1 MAKQEGRRRG
11 EPSLREQIAESGETE
26 ISATRA
32 ALTDE
37 LTDRRFLGRE
47 FLTWLVYHADASEG
61 GSEGGAEL
69 DAESEIEL
77 EAAGGRFDQSDR
89 CDAFRVIIGERVIL
103 KALGDG
109 SGEITARGAATGHS
123 ADVRY
128 AIAGGLTVRETDLLF
143 ARQDR
148 IWQAAVS
155 AENFD
160 LKRVKL
166 PALLSEEDG
175 ERAQERLQLLS
186 DLDAMLRA
194 AYDAFLRVRLLPS
207 WQTQTVP
214 RLRLWLARSILE
226 KQQLELELAAAR
238 SSRSSGASSGRRHG
252 GAGRSREQMM

>member
-1 MAKQEGRRRG
+1 MAKQQGRRG

-37 LTDRRFLGRE
+37 LTDHRFLGRE
-47 FLTWLVYHADASEG
+47 FLTWLIYHADASEG
-61 GSEGGAEL
+61 DGGVEVDADLARDLEGG
-69 DAESEIEL
+69 
-77 EAAGGRFDQSDR
+77 GGGFDKTER

-128 AIAGGLTVRETDLLF
+128 AIAGGLTVREADLLF
-143 ARQDR
+143 AREDR
-148 IWQAAVS
+148 IWQAAVN

-166 PALLSEEDG
+166 PALLSEEDY
-175 ERAQERLQLLS
+175 ERAQERLALLD

-194 AYDAFLRVRLLPS
+194 AFDAFLRVRLSPA
-207 WQTQTVP
+207 WQNETVP

-226 KQQLELELAAAR
+226 KQQLELELATAR
-238 SSRSSGASSGRRHG
+238 ATRPSGRRHG
-252 GAGRSREQMM
+252 AGARSREQMM